1 MFKITKDNNGMIK
14 RLSYAEY
21 KALDPKDSSTYKAA
35 ILEEL
40 RSYHQPLADNLGV
53 KRNDFQHKTP
63 FYSPKGRYVVSIFDN
78 EFLKE
83 KGLFFEMYDNAFNP
97 TDEEKTIYNVPHNL
111 NYEEEYEVNLLNK
124 THTAYLVPVDELR
137 IINKYSVSISGSSA
151 LLDVEK
157 KPTKAETKQSVINKV
172 DSPFLDDCSF
182 SDMTIRDYYAI
193 QKGIPVSSKD
203 WLNNLIKSTTN
214 K

>member
-53 KRNDFQHKTP
+53 KRNDFQYKTP
-63 FYSPKGRYVVSIFDN
+63 FYSPKGKYVVSIFDN

-97 TDEEKTIYNVPHNL
+97 TDEEKTNYNVPHNL
-111 NYEEEYEVNLLNK
+111 NYEEEYEVNLKNPNGN
-124 THTAYLVPVDELR
+124 AYLVPVDELR

-157 KPTKAETKQSVINKV
+157 NQLKLRQ
-172 DSPFLDDCSF
+172 
-182 SDMTIRDYYAI
+182 
-193 QKGIPVSSKD
+193 
-203 WLNNLIKSTTN
+203 NNQLLIK
-214 K
+214 